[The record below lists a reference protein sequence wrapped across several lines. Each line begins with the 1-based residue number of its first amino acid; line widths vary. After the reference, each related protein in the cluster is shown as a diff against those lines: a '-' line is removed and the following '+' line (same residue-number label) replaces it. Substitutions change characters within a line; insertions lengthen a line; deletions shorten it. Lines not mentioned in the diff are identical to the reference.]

1 MAKKKDIATEAVE
14 EARKMQAS
22 VMSAAQETL
31 AEALTPAIKKVVTE
45 SVAEKMDE
53 TLATGDDQPTG
64 YDEDG
69 ESKRSGENLPAT
81 GDTGDNLSDEGDGPA
96 VVEAGLDEF
105 TEDDDDDDEYS
116 DEDDDMDAGDDD
128 ESEDE
133 LEFLEADD
141 FEDDDEE
148 FEEDEDEDD
157 DDDDDI
163 IEVVED
169 SNGEDEDEDDDE
181 DDASES
187 TIANLKKENR
197 KLRKSNAR
205 YGKAVGFL
213 RDKIQ
218 EVNLFNTRL
227 RAATKLFSNVS
238 LTSEEKNRVIDR
250 LDECESVKEVG
261 RTYKVVKE
269 AYSNASRRPSKNR
282 TRRPNTKSVRSAL
295 DSINENTSNRF
306 EELSGIKEV
315 F

>member
-53 TLATGDDQPTG
+53 TLASGDDQPTG

-69 ESKRSGENLPAT
+69 ESKRPGENLPAT

-105 TEDDDDDDEYS
+105 TEDDDEYS
-116 DEDDDMDAGDDD
+116 DEDDDLDVGDDD

-133 LEFLEADD
+133 LECFEADD

-148 FEEDEDEDD
+148 IEENEDEDEDD

-169 SNGEDEDEDDDE
+169 SIDEDEDEDEDD
-181 DDASES
+181 ANES

-197 KLRKSNAR
+197 KLRKENAR

-238 LTSEEKNRVIDR
+238 LTTEEKNRVIDR